1 MPPPPI
7 STIWLSLD
15 MVTFHSGILELQC
28 FGQFKKNLQCV
39 QHFHA
44 KAVHCFIATT
54 NSKISTFAPLK
65 YRISFNVLCRHYTL
79 YCLSRDSIHAT
90 GIFTFIA
97 QSFITNASQ
106 PRSSHHWL
114 MFSIYTTKIVECV
127 CPPTISETVAVRTM
141 ILAQCPRIAS
151 ITIKL
156 FQNKFYY
163 PFYTLYLKKM
173 HPIRAGTPNIAQIH
187 ARGRAMVLLSG
198 RSICIILFSQL
209 IRAYCYGELNC
220 DGLHI

>member
-1 MPPPPI
+1 MQRRFTASSP
-7 STIWLSLD
+7 LL
-15 MVTFHSGILELQC
+15 GL
-28 FGQFKKNLQCV
+28 
-39 QHFHA
+39 
-44 KAVHCFIATT
+44 

-65 YRISFNVLCRHYTL
+65 YRISFNILCRHYTL

-97 QSFITNASQ
+97 QSFLTKASQ

-163 PFYTLYLKKM
+163 PFYTLYLKKCIQSALVHQTSPRYM
-173 HPIRAGTPNIAQIH
+173 QGE
-187 ARGRAMVLLSG
+187 GRWCCYLADQFVLYYLLNLS
-198 RSICIILFSQL
+198 
-209 IRAYCYGELNC
+209 APTVTAN
-220 DGLHI
+220 